1 MGNRSSNNNDYSA
14 VPVLP
19 SSSTAASPSSAID
32 YTTEPNFQ
40 ALFDKHKNYDLAD
53 LIKILIEQYG
63 SVNATMTMHTFDS
76 GVPMLTWLLITYV
89 NLDDNN
95 LTSPENQID
104 EIKRDSIK
112 FDNDKRIELFQLLLE
127 NGARTNKTV
136 CYSKTILPLPKLTNL
151 NAANFIKDCKIQYK
165 VVNLLIKHGLDVT
178 RKVNS
183 KGATVLEY
191 YIKNKNYKSIYEN
204 IYDNINY
211 EGLYVSTFALLYREC
226 IAKHLDCFKD
236 IYPSILWTAARCKI
250 FATIFDAI
258 TARLDLSPH
267 VMRYSSDITYIND
280 ILKDF
285 YDKNEHYTSEQKVE
299 LIYNFY
305 IANQILVKTYF
316 GTSIFFTK
324 IEAKLSIVKR
334 E

>member
-1 MGNRSSNNNDYSA
+1 MGNRTSNNNDYSA
-14 VPVLP
+14 VPILP

-32 YTTEPNFQ
+32 YTAEPNFQ
-40 ALFDKHKNYDLAD
+40 ALFDKHKNYDLID
-53 LIKILIEQYG
+53 LVKILTEQYG

-76 GVPMLTWLLITYV
+76 GVPLLTWLLITYV

-127 NGARTNKTV
+127 NGARANKTV

-151 NAANFIKDCKIQYK
+151 NAANFIKDYK
-165 VVNLLIKHGLDVT
+165 LQHKMVNLLIKHGLDVT
-178 RKVNS
+178 RKVNN

-191 YIKNKNYKSIYEN
+191 YIKNQNYKS

-211 EGLYVSTFALLYREC
+211 EGLYVGTFDLLYRKC

-236 IYPSILWTAARCKI
+236 IYHDILWTAARCKI
-250 FATIFDAI
+250 FATIFKDIAP
-258 TARLDLSPH
+258 LLELSPH

-285 YDKNEHYTSEQKVE
+285 YDENEHYTSEQKVE

-316 GTSIFFTK
+316 GTSILFTK

-334 E
+334 PN